1 MIRIKKL
8 ALAALVALAL
18 AGGAAQ
24 TTGDPSQ
31 WGVYKKGSF
40 DITEAEQ
47 LAGGK
52 DPEIPT
58 TPGLA
63 QQLAGGKDPELP
75 VTSGLA
81 SHSSAA
87 VVF

>member
-40 DITEAEQ
+40 DITEA
-47 LAGGK
+47 G
-52 DPEIPT
+52 EI
-58 TPGLA
+58 
-63 QQLAGGKDPELP
+63 AGGKDPELP
-75 VTSGLA
+75 VTPGLTGGRDPELPVTPGLA
-81 SHSSAA
+81 SGSHSSAA